1 MLQSHVAPGQFTGP
15 VRTKIKESRRAVR
28 TRTIFLKNFGPVR
41 APYSPWLKLN
51 LHNFQTRA
59 FYDILPVGD
68 T

>member
-1 MLQSHVAPGQFTGP
+1 MLQLHEAPGQFTGP
-15 VRTKIKESRRAVR
+15 VRTKIKGPHEFV
-28 TRTIFLKNFGPVR
+28 KNFGPVR